1 MRCRFRES
9 SCLTA
14 GSTAIR
20 STWSRRKFSA
30 RSFIA
35 TYRRP
40 RSGATTPSTPV
51 RFEARRGQPIGV
63 RWMNNLPNHHMFPID
78 NTKHG
83 VKGEPAVRTVVHLH
97 GHKVLP
103 ESDGYP
109 EAWFAN
115 NFERTGPFFELRTY
129 RYPNDQAATQL
140 WYHDPA
146 LCAAQQLR
154 RALGRLS
161 AARSR
166 RGRPESSRRAVRDP
180 AGDPGPVLQP

>member
-1 MRCRFRES
+1 MPDGR
-9 SCLTA
+9 LDGDTL
-14 GSTAIR
+14 
-20 STWSRRKFSA
+20 
-30 RSFIA
+30 
-35 TYRRP
+35 YL
-40 RSGATTPSTPV
+40 ATTQVFSQKLHRDLPPTTLWGYNAQYPGPT
-51 RFEARRGQPIGV
+51 FEARRGQPIGV
-63 RWMNNLPNHHMFPID
+63 RWMNNLPNHHVFPID

-146 LCAAQQLR
+146 LGAAQQLR